1 MLAGMELREDE
12 CWRLLD
18 RAAVGRIGLIRSGL
32 PSVLPVNVCVA
43 EQAVWFRVGPG
54 ALLDAAL
61 NNDVLCVET
70 DEVDR
75 VNHGGWSVL
84 VTGRAEV
91 AADRP
96 DLPVAAWGRPDA
108 DHLIRIPAEVVTGR
122 RL

>member
-1 MLAGMELREDE
+1 MDMHEEE

-18 RAAVGRIGLIRSGL
+18 GVAVGRVGLVRSGL
-32 PSVLPVNVCVA
+32 PTVLPVNVCVA
-43 EQAVWFRVGPG
+43 DDAVWFRVGPG

-61 NNDVLCVET
+61 ANDVLCVES

-75 VNHGGWSVL
+75 LSHGGWSVL

-91 AADRP
+91 AADRS

-108 DHLIRIPAEVVTGR
+108 DHLVRVAGEVVTGR